1 MPQDNA
7 LTPRAFRGPS
17 NDAEHVHPRSFAGER
32 GAKISAAHKRRTRPQ
47 RVGGPVASWV
57 LDEDFDEMGA

>member
-17 NDAEHVHPRSFAGER
+17 NDAEHVNSRSFAGER

-47 RVGGPVASWV
+47 RVGVSGLPWV
-57 LDEDFDEMGA
+57 LDEDFDDLEV